1 MEIRNF
7 FIGNKPKSEITCY
20 GVIIKKK
27 ITLWHELSYNL
38 NMKYLKISLLLI
50 TATAIF
56 FSACKDEPIEPQDK
70 EIPVI
75 TKIYPSFTHQ
85 SYDFGDTAFF
95 KIKFKDNQQLANVSL
110 RLYLETGEEI
120 LLISKSP
127 AADSASID
135 TFVIMNDLRF
145 SDLDFTIKAVDVAG
159 NVALQSSHIH
169 LR

>member
-1 MEIRNF
+1 
-7 FIGNKPKSEITCY
+7 
-20 GVIIKKK
+20 
-27 ITLWHELSYNL
+27 
-38 NMKYLKISLLLI
+38 
-50 TATAIF
+50 
-56 FSACKDEPIEPQDK
+56 
-70 EIPVI
+70 
-75 TKIYPSFTHQ
+75 
-85 SYDFGDTAFF
+85 
-95 KIKFKDNQQLANVSL
+95 
-110 RLYLETGEEI
+110 LETGEEI